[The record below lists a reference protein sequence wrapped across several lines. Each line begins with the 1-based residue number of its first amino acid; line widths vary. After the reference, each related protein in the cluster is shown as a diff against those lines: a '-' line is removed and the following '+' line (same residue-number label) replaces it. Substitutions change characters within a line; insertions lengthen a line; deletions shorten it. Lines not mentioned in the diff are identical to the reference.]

1 MGLGEGNWGPGSAR
15 LGRFHPLLSA
25 PGTAVTCRHLLPSST
40 AASCGGCRCGC
51 SGAEMPPPP
60 PRSSKGASRAAPP
73 LPAPNNL
80 PQQRGCVP
88 HPARGA
94 EQLLPVGCA
103 PSVFL
108 LHPWDQGPGRAGG
121 GRGWGRTSQTSLLG
135 QEQGQRWAV
144 QQESCLAPTLRCAV
158 GLGGGRRG
166 PVPGQAGLGA
176 GDCGRAQA
184 GGCLPSPRTELQALW
199 ERGLR
204 PLAWLMVVHSIPG
217 GGSSLKRGC
226 GAMEGVGGSGGVPR
240 VPAAQ
245 HPRVLEPSQQLSVLG
260 CPGWKPHM
268 GQEGALPQLAT
279 GTWSPP
285 SAPGGTR
292 GLPRVLAPRPSLGVP
307 LLRGAT
313 DTNVA
318 LAGLVASR
326 YSGGRLAERWS
337 LVFGPQGTGWMSSER
352 STL

>member
-25 PGTAVTCRHLLPSST
+25 PGTAVMCRHLLPSST

-80 PQQRGCVP
+80 PRQRGCVP

-144 QQESCLAPTLRCAV
+144 QQESCLAPTLRCAL

-166 PVPGQAGLGA
+166 PVPRQAGLGTVA
-176 GDCGRAQA
+176 GHRQGAACHLPGLSSELSGREDCGL
-184 GGCLPSPRTELQALW
+184 LP
-199 ERGLR
+199 G
-204 PLAWLMVVHSIPG
+204 
-217 GGSSLKRGC
+217 
-226 GAMEGVGGSGGVPR
+226 
-240 VPAAQ
+240 
-245 HPRVLEPSQQLSVLG
+245 
-260 CPGWKPHM
+260 
-268 GQEGALPQLAT
+268 
-279 GTWSPP
+279 
-285 SAPGGTR
+285 
-292 GLPRVLAPRPSLGVP
+292 
-307 LLRGAT
+307 
-313 DTNVA
+313 
-318 LAGLVASR
+318 
-326 YSGGRLAERWS
+326 
-337 LVFGPQGTGWMSSER
+337 
-352 STL
+352 